1 MAGAPFDLTGRAALV
16 TGANRGIGRAI
27 AIGLAQA
34 GAAVAVHE
42 PILSEEGA
50 GLVRA
55 LADFGVRGVHILGD
69 FAEAGAAAAV
79 GKAAERALGRIDIL
93 ILNASI
99 EIRQPWLEIAEPDV
113 TTQVAI
119 DFTAPLG
126 LCQALVPAMAQ
137 RGFGRVLAIGS
148 IQEARPNPQLV
159 VYAALKAAQTNMMV
173 NLARQYAAQ
182 GVTFNTVAPGA
193 IETPRNAAVLAD
205 AAYRGR
211 VEAQIPMRSLGQP
224 EDVVGACL
232 LLASA
237 AGRYITGTT
246 LFVDGGW
253 HVG

>member
-1 MAGAPFDLTGRAALV
+1 MAGAPFDLHGRAALV

-27 AIGLAQA
+27 AVGLAKA
-34 GAAVAVHE
+34 GADVAVHE
-42 PILSEEGA
+42 PLASEEGA
-50 GLVRA
+50 DLVRG
-55 LADFGVRGVHILGD
+55 LADLGVRAVRALGD
-69 FAEAGAAAAV
+69 FAEPGAAVAAAE
-79 GKAAERALGRIDIL
+79 AAERALGRIDIL

-99 EIRQPWLEIAEPDV
+99 EIRQPWLEIAAADV
-113 TTQVAI
+113 ETQVAV
-119 DFTAPLG
+119 DFQSSLS
-126 LCQALVPAMAQ
+126 LCQVLVPAMAA
-137 RGFGRVLAIGS
+137 RGFGRVVAIGS

-193 IETPRNAAVLAD
+193 IETARNAAVLAD
-205 AAYRGR
+205 AAYRSR

-232 LLASA
+232 LLASP

-253 HVG
+253 HVS